1 MSLQFIAYLV
11 VQAYFYVLMARFV
24 LDLIRSLNPSWRPR
38 GPLMVASGIVFALT
52 DPPIK
57 FLRRFIKP
65 VRVGAIAFDLAWT
78 VLIIAVLVLR
88 NLTHLLP

>member
-1 MSLQFIAYLV
+1 MSLQLIAYWI
-11 VQAYFYVLMARFV
+11 VQTYFYVLMTRFV

-38 GPLMVASGIVFALT
+38 GPIMVASGIVFAIT

-78 VLIIAVLVLR
+78 VLIIAVLLLR

>member
-1 MSLQFIAYLV
+1 MSLQTIAYLV
-11 VQAYFYVLMARFV
+11 VQTYFYVLMARFV

-38 GPLMVASGIVFALT
+38 GPIMVAFGLVFAVT

-78 VLIIAVLVLR
+78 VLIVAVLILR

>member
-1 MSLQFIAYLV
+1 
-11 VQAYFYVLMARFV
+11 
-24 LDLIRSLNPSWRPR
+24 
-38 GPLMVASGIVFALT
+38 MVASGIIFALT

-78 VLIIAVLVLR
+78 VLIIAVLMLR

>member
-1 MSLQFIAYLV
+1 MSLQVVAYLI

-24 LDLIRSLNPSWRPR
+24 LDLIRSLNPAWRPR
-38 GPLMVASGIVFALT
+38 GPLMVVSGIIFALT

-65 VRVGAIAFDLAWT
+65 VRVGVIGFDLAWT